1 MRRNDGAS
9 FYFIFLINGATAMNA
24 LYSSTYPLPS
34 ALDAISFSLPHRRRA
49 IGNFRLNSRD
59 LERFNQL
66 LARLGRKQA
75 PLACDQ
81 LVTAARELTAA
92 ATDSA
97 APACIL
103 QRLKWAETAAQ
114 MVADR
119 GWEPVNEALEPTHL
133 ILGYVRDHED
143 LIPDWLPQ
151 VGRLDDAIVIDT
163 AWPGLASEVD
173 CYVDFRRL
181 RHVEAAL
188 RGCADTGFRF
198 TRADWE
204 QARHAEAALR
214 AHRQRVRGSSYV
226 PSPAALFRVH

>member
-1 MRRNDGAS
+1 
-9 FYFIFLINGATAMNA
+9 MNP
-24 LYSSTYPLPS
+24 LHSSTYPLPS

-59 LERFNQL
+59 LERFNGL
-66 LARLGRKQA
+66 LARLGRTQA

-81 LVTAARELTAA
+81 LATAARELTATA
-92 ATDSA
+92 ADSA

-119 GWEPVNEALEPTHL
+119 GWEPANEALEPTQL

-163 AWPGLASEVD
+163 AWPELASEVD
-173 CYVDFRRL
+173 RYVDFRRL

-188 RGCADTGFRF
+188 RGCADAEFRF

-214 AHRQRVRGSSYV
+214 AHRRSVRGGSYV
-226 PSPAALFRVH
+226 PSPAPLFRIH